1 MKGSE
6 RVTTQATSSTGTT
19 EALRDRAKQVIPGG
33 VSSNV
38 RLAAPRVFF
47 ARGAGPRLWDTDG
60 REYVDYLL
68 GQGPAFLGHG
78 RKEVVDAVAEATRHG
93 MVFGAQHSAE
103 IEAAERVI
111 AALGW
116 PDQVRF
122 GVSGTES
129 VQAALRVARAATR
142 RRRVVRFAG
151 SYHGWIDNV
160 LMNFGGEAP
169 GPASAGQPA
178 DTLGDWHVSPFNDVE
193 AFTDLMDRQGDQV
206 AAVIVEP
213 MMCNFGAIPGEVG
226 FLQALRRLTTAHGS
240 VLIFDEVITGFRLAF
255 GGAAERFG
263 VTPDLAVYGKALAGG
278 WPVSALAGRRDLME
292 RFGTGE
298 VNHSGTFNASVMAS
312 AAVNATLTLLADDPP
327 YDRIDDHGQ
336 RLMAGLVELGRVH
349 GVPLRAQGLPAAFHV
364 SFGPPEP
371 VCDLA
376 GLDALDL
383 DRYARFAHVLADH
396 GVWVAP
402 RGIWF
407 VSAAHTDAELTD
419 VVERVD
425 RALREEAR

>member
-1 MKGSE
+1 M
-6 RVTTQATSSTGTT
+6 
-19 EALRDRAKQVIPGG
+19 
-33 VSSNV
+33 
-38 RLAAPRVFF
+38 
-47 ARGAGPRLWDTDG
+47 
-60 REYVDYLL
+60 
-68 GQGPAFLGHG
+68 
-78 RKEVVDAVAEATRHG
+78 
-93 MVFGAQHSAE
+93 
-103 IEAAERVI
+103 
-111 AALGW
+111 
-116 PDQVRF
+116 
-122 GVSGTES
+122 
-129 VQAALRVARAATR
+129 
-142 RRRVVRFAG
+142 
-151 SYHGWIDNV
+151 
-160 LMNFGGEAP
+160 
-169 GPASAGQPA
+169 
-178 DTLGDWHVSPFNDVE
+178 
-193 AFTDLMDRQGDQV
+193 
-206 AAVIVEP
+206 
-213 MMCNFGAIPGEVG
+213 
-226 FLQALRRLTTAHGS
+226 
-240 VLIFDEVITGFRLAF
+240 
-255 GGAAERFG
+255 
-263 VTPDLAVYGKALAGG
+263 TPDLAVYGKALAGG